1 MIEFIKH
8 LFGFCG
14 EGHINIFHVI
24 TMGLIPIVY
33 SIHTLRYYI
42 NKITKKQ

>member
-14 EGHINIFHVI
+14 EGHINIFTI
-24 TMGLIPIVY
+24 LMTTPLILYIC
-33 SIHTLRYYI
+33 YYV
-42 NKITKKQ
+42 NKFMNNG

>member
-14 EGHINIFHVI
+14 EAHPNLF
-24 TMGLIPIVY
+24 
-33 SIHTLRYYI
+33 TLLAGTPALGYMYY
-42 NKITKKQ
+42 KIKQKRKL